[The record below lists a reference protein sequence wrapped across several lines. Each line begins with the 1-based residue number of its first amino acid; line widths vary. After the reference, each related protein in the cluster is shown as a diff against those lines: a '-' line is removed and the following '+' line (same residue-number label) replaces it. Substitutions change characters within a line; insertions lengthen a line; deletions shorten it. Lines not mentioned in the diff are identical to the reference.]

1 MAKEATEVVVSAFYD
16 RGVADTKTCLAEEVV
31 VVCKDYVTESWGV
44 AMDQAGV
51 PIDSEL
57 RRAESIF
64 FSVNIWEILDMV
76 PSTEQLPP
84 TQTPL
89 ADDEVPKA
97 ARGGEE
103 AQLPMKAKS
112 FEDALTIRDVSPRP
126 RMQS

>member
-1 MAKEATEVVVSAFYD
+1 MAREATEAVMNASYE
-16 RGVADTKTCLAEEVV
+16 RGVTDTKTWLLEKVA
-31 VVCKDYVTESWGV
+31 VVCKDYCTESWGV

-64 FSVNIWEILDMV
+64 FPVNIWEILDTV

-89 ADDEVPKA
+89 ADAEVPKA

-103 AQLPMKAKS
+103 A
-112 FEDALTIRDVSPRP
+112 
-126 RMQS
+126 

>member
-1 MAKEATEVVVSAFYD
+1 
-16 RGVADTKTCLAEEVV
+16 
-31 VVCKDYVTESWGV
+31 
-44 AMDQAGV
+44 MDQAGV

-64 FSVNIWEILDMV
+64 FPVNIWEILDTV

-89 ADDEVPKA
+89 TDAEVPKT

-112 FEDALTIRDVSPRP
+112 FEDALTIRDVVS
-126 RMQS
+126 QAKDAKLKS